1 MKKKTPLYKSEL
13 LETLPDGTLRYR
25 VVKARPWIETTSETP
40 KVHKPPHRGSK
51 RSHFKSNSNRI
62 EQYLSEKGR
71 AQTTREI
78 AEGLGITTSSVHA
91 ILQLMEVFGTVEK
104 VKRGGRYRYFLKGV
118 YDEASRVD

>member
-1 MKKKTPLYKSEL
+1 MKKKTPPYKSEL

-25 VVKARPWIETTSETP
+25 VVKVGTALETS

-78 AEGLGITTSSVHA
+78 AEGLGITTSSVHG

-104 VKRGGRYRYFLKGV
+104 AKRMGRYRYFLKGIC
-118 YDEASRVD
+118 DEASRVD